1 MNEQVKRLEALVQ
14 EQRKLIKELDSEN
27 RRLRT
32 IAQTLRNRIQDL
44 EQQHIV
50 IDREIAEIPIGFDLI
65 PEEDPNRHQY

>member
-1 MNEQVKRLEALVQ
+1 MEALVQ
-14 EQRKLIKELDSEN
+14 EQRNLIKELDSEN

-32 IAQTLRNRIQDL
+32 IVQSLKNRIQDL

-65 PEEDPNRHQY
+65 PEEDLNRH

>member
-1 MNEQVKRLEALVQ
+1 MSEQVKRLEALVQ
-14 EQRKLIKELDSEN
+14 EQRNLIKELDSEN

-32 IAQTLRNRIQDL
+32 IVQSLRNRIQDL

-65 PEEDPNRHQY
+65 PEEDLNRH

>member
-65 PEEDPNRHQY
+65 PEEDLNRH